1 METQLL
7 NPALKRAKR
16 AYFRDGGADGSYCP
30 EYLSGILVVH
40 HFDD

>member
-7 NPALKRAKR
+7 NPVPKRAKR
-16 AYFRDGGADGSYCP
+16 AYVRDGDARGSYCP
-30 EYLSGILVVH
+30 KCLRVVLVVH